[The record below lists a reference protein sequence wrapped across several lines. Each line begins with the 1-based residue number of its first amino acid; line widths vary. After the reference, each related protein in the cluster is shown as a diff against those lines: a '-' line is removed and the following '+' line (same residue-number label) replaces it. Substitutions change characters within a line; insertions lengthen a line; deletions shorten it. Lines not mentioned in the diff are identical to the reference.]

1 MASIP
6 APRLSSP
13 TSSYVD
19 PSISTTNVTPRLLAA
34 TPGRATP
41 LFPRFSARISRPP
54 DSSLCRCSRGDIPE
68 EPVRRGWDSLIKD
81 VVKSAV
87 KRWDDYVNS
96 HKNSAP
102 KDRMGVESEEAVA
115 KVEEEEED
123 LKVEWDWERWE
134 KHFTEVE
141 EQEKLVTALKS
152 QLRIAVARE
161 DYEEA
166 AKLKAAIMATTKKDT
181 VAIAISE
188 LKRAIVE
195 QRYGDAAFFRDYAGC
210 GLVGW
215 WSGIST
221 NTAESS
227 GRIIHISAEHGRYVA
242 RSYSSRQ
249 LSTSRPGSPLFEVF
263 FTVNGGEYK
272 QQAVYLKRNDRT
284 EDLLLKTSNKQK
296 MSNTN
301 NSDSSTEEQGDTYAE
316 DITAVEDKD
325 DDADMVDGI
334 NGIQNVLRDMIPGV
348 KVKVL
353 KVVSPGK
360 VDRDLIAK
368 VIEQIMEEEGD
379 ENEESES
386 IDADKAKSESD
397 NEEVID
403 SEDALIGT
411 DELQPGLPVKLVIG
425 TIMRKFS
432 ADLSPVELIRVPATL
447 ERKDRRSFSFS
458 IQQNDTQ
465 LGTDGKEESFR
476 GKASLKSDKRSS
488 DLVMSDL
495 AKVLLSKE
503 KIPMKVLKDVGELI
517 SSAIKQDQNQPFSG
531 SMLFNRIEISSSADP
546 LSGLYVGAHGIYAS
560 EILHLKRK
568 FGQWQENGGNTD
580 LEFYEYVEAV
590 KLTGSLS
597 LPAGQVVFRAKVGKR
612 YQLPH
617 KGIIPEEF
625 GVVARYKGQGRI
637 ADPGFQNA
645 RWVDG
650 ELVILDGKFIRG
662 GPVVGFV
669 YWAPEYHFLVFFNRL
684 MLPET

>member
-1 MASIP
+1 MASVP
-6 APRLSSP
+6 APSFSSP

-19 PSISTTNVTPRLLAA
+19 PSISTTNLAPRLLAA
-34 TPGRATP
+34 TPCRATSP
-41 LFPRFSARISRPP
+41 FPRFSARTYRPS
-54 DSSLCRCSRGDIPE
+54 DSPLCRCSRGEIPE

-87 KRWDDYVNS
+87 KRWEDYVNS
-96 HKNSAP
+96 SKSSAS
-102 KDRMGVESEEAVA
+102 KDRMDVESEETAG
-115 KVEEEEED
+115 KGEEEE
-123 LKVEWDWERWE
+123 VEWDWERWE
-134 KHFTEVE
+134 KHFAEVE
-141 EQEKLVTALKS
+141 EQENLVAALKS
-152 QLRIAVARE
+152 QLRVAVARE

-181 VAIAISE
+181 VATAISE
-188 LKRAIVE
+188 LKRAVVE
-195 QRYGDAAFFRDYAGC
+195 ERYGDAAFFRDYAGC

-215 WSGIST
+215 WSGTST
-221 NTAESS
+221 NAAEPS

-242 RSYSSRQ
+242 RSYTSRQ
-249 LSTSRPGSPLFEVF
+249 LSTARPGSPLFEVF

-296 MSNTN
+296 ISNPN
-301 NSDSSTEEQGDTYAE
+301 PSDSSTEEQGDIYVE
-316 DITAVEDKD
+316 DITAVEEKD

-368 VIEQIMEEEGD
+368 VIEQIMEEEGED
-379 ENEESES
+379 NEELES

-411 DELQPGLPVKLVIG
+411 DDLQPGLPVKLVIG

-432 ADLSPVELIRVPATL
+432 ADLSPIDLIRVPAAL

-465 LGTDGKEESFR
+465 LGTSGKEESLR

-488 DLVMSDL
+488 DLIMSDL

-568 FGQWQENGGNTD
+568 FGQWQENDRNTD

-597 LPAGQVVFRAKVGKR
+597 LPAGQIVFRAKVGKR

-650 ELVILDGKFIRG
+650 ELVILDGKFIKG
-662 GPVVGFV
+662 GVVVGFV

-684 MLPET
+684 KLPET